1 MYLICVDVYVFIDV
15 YDNYDVRNRYM
26 YAYTAHRSTGIC

>member
-1 MYLICVDVYVFIDV
+1 MCLFDV

-26 YAYTAHRSTGIC
+26 YACTAYRSTGIC